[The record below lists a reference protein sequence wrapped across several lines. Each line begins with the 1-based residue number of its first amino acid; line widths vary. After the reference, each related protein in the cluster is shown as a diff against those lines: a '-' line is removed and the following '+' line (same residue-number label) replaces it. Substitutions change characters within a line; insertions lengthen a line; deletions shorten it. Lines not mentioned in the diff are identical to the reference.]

1 MTNYNVIEIVADF
14 IYLAII
20 GDKINIQNY
29 ISNIIKKDNTYYFI
43 SRINVSVSFKADKL
57 QRKFGKIIIDE
68 GIERAQS
75 YICAKHN
82 SKSKY
87 MLLCLEKHETYYIL
101 KFPKLN
107 LIDNDDPE
115 KIIFN
120 WIIDN
125 TSELFINSL
134 QKSLKKNIKPIS
146 LVGFNDEIL
155 VYSAK
160 I

>member
-20 GDKINIQNY
+20 GEKINIQNY
-29 ISNIIKKDNTYYFI
+29 IDSLIKKDNTYYFI

-82 SKSKY
+82 SQNKY
-87 MLLCLEKHETYYIL
+87 MLICLEKHESYYIL
-101 KFPKLN
+101 KFPKLH
-107 LIDNDDPE
+107 LVDNDDPE
-115 KIIFN
+115 KIICN
-120 WIIDN
+120 WIINN
-125 TSELFINSL
+125 TSDPLKKSI
-134 QKSLKKNIKPIS
+134 QKSIKPIS

-155 VYSAK
+155 VYTAK